1 MPSTRDKSFSLLLA
15 IVLGGASVPAL
26 ADDACLDFKWDVS
39 KERALFAETPAKVTA
54 GKDPR
59 SAPVIVPNRL
69 YRLRLT
75 AQDMVAFS
83 VTNPAKKAPSTP
95 AYAGLATLKVPAA
108 GSYRIAVDLPLWID
122 VAANGVLVPP
132 ADFQGQHGCNAP
144 HKIVEFD
151 LAGAQPFV
159 LQFSNAGKDDVLLTV
174 TASPPRKL

>member
-15 IVLGGASVPAL
+15 IVLGGASAPAL
-26 ADDACLDFKWDVS
+26 AEDACLDFKWDVS
-39 KERALFAETPAKVTA
+39 KERALFAETPAQVTA
-54 GKDPR
+54 GKDSR

-69 YRLRLT
+69 YRLRLM
-75 AQDMVAFS
+75 AQDTVAFS

-122 VAANGVLVPP
+122 VVANGALLPP

-151 LAGAQPFV
+151 LAGARPFV
-159 LQFSNAGKDDVLLTV
+159 LQFSNAGKDDVLFTV
-174 TASPPRKL
+174 TPSPPRKL